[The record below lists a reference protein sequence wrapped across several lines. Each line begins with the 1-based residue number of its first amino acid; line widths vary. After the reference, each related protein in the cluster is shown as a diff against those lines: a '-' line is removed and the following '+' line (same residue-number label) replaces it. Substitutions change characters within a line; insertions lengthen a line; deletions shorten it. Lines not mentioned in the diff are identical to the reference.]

1 MVLYMENPKDSIA
14 KCLELRNELS
24 KVAVDKISIQK
35 SIVFLYSNNE
45 IAEREIKKTTS
56 FVVNQKE

>member
-45 IAEREIKKTTS
+45 IAKRK
-56 FVVNQKE
+56 N